1 MASSSDYQAS
11 SLDESEYLDAMPL
24 HLSDQGAADDLD
36 GFDFILDDV
45 DEDSAAGS
53 SAEIFDALLSNS
65 TNSGGSSN
73 DMHFDSIQE
82 HLDGFDP
89 TPVAPKPSRRRGK
102 RERSASPQ
110 ANRQFQMNGIN
121 FDPPARR
128 QASHGDLS
136 MMSMSSV
143 QQGNNNNNTSHSHHE
158 ATTNN
163 RPAGI
168 SKSQYTEALRKLAMS
183 MKQTQESREHVCKM
197 KREYLTPAQQAAL
210 AKAKEELQ
218 KQNEAIQKVAS
229 STSAAAAHAQVT
241 ASPVTPPQAGSSLM
255 TAFFTGTQQ
264 SRKHLGNYMD
274 LTNTL

>member
-24 HLSDQGAADDLD
+24 HLSDQGDGAADDLD
-36 GFDFILDDV
+36 GFDFLLEEV
-45 DEDSAAGS
+45 DEDSAG
-53 SAEIFDALLSNS
+53 SAEILDAILSEP
-65 TNSGGSSN
+65 

-89 TPVAPKPSRRRGK
+89 TPAPHPSRRRGK

-110 ANRQFQMNGIN
+110 ANRFQMNGIN

-136 MMSMSSV
+136 MMMSV
-143 QQGNNNNNTSHSHHE
+143 QKSNASSHHQSNTS
-158 ATTNN
+158 NC
-163 RPAGI
+163 PAGI

-229 STSAAAAHAQVT
+229 SAAVQAA
-241 ASPVTPPQAGSSLM
+241 PVTPPQASSSLM

>member
-89 TPVAPKPSRRRGK
+89 TPVAPKPSRRRRGK

-143 QQGNNNNNTSHSHHE
+143 NNTSHPHHE
-158 ATTNN
+158 GATTNN

-229 STSAAAAHAQVT
+229 STSAAAAAHAQVIT
-241 ASPVTPPQAGSSLM
+241 APVTPPQAGSSLM

>member
-24 HLSDQGAADDLD
+24 HLSDQGDGAADDLD
-36 GFDFILDDV
+36 GFDFILDEV
-45 DEDSAAGS
+45 DEDSAGS
-53 SAEIFDALLSNS
+53 SEMFDALLSNS
-65 TNSGGSSN
+65 TGSGGSSSMA
-73 DMHFDSIQE
+73 MHFDSIQE
-82 HLDGFDP
+82 HLDGFA
-89 TPVAPKPSRRRGK
+89 TPAPSSRRRGK

-110 ANRQFQMNGIN
+110 ANRQFQMNGVN

-136 MMSMSSV
+136 MMSV
-143 QQGNNNNNTSHSHHE
+143 QNNNE
-158 ATTNN
+158 ATNNN

-218 KQNEAIQKVAS
+218 KQNEAIQKVA
-229 STSAAAAHAQVT
+229 TSAAAVNVA
-241 ASPVTPPQAGSSLM
+241 PVTPPQAGSSLM
-255 TAFFTGTQQ
+255 TAFFTGTQS

>member
-143 QQGNNNNNTSHSHHE
+143 QQGNNNNNTSPPHHE

-168 SKSQYTEALRKLAMS
+168 SKSQYTEALRKLAKE
-183 MKQTQESREHVCKM
+183 MKQTQQPLEHEC
-197 KREYLTPAQQAAL
+197 EGQAD
-210 AKAKEELQ
+210 
-218 KQNEAIQKVAS
+218 
-229 STSAAAAHAQVT
+229 
-241 ASPVTPPQAGSSLM
+241 
-255 TAFFTGTQQ
+255 
-264 SRKHLGNYMD
+264 LGRQRR
-274 LTNTL
+274 

>member
-89 TPVAPKPSRRRGK
+89 TPVAPKPSRHRRGK

-143 QQGNNNNNTSHSHHE
+143 NTSHHHE
-158 ATTNN
+158 QATTNN

-197 KREYLTPAQQAAL
+197 KREYLTPAQQVAL

-229 STSAAAAHAQVT
+229 STSAAAAAAHAQVIT
-241 ASPVTPPQAGSSLM
+241 APVTPPQAGSSLM

>member
-36 GFDFILDDV
+36 GFDFILDNV

-89 TPVAPKPSRRRGK
+89 TPAPKPSRHRRGK

-143 QQGNNNNNTSHSHHE
+143 NNTSHHHE
-158 ATTNN
+158 ATNNN

-229 STSAAAAHAQVT
+229 STSAAHAQVT